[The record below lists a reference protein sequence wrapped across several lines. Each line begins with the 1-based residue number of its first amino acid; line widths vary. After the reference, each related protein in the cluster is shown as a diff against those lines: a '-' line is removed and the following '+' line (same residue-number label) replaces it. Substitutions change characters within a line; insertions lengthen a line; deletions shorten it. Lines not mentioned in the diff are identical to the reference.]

1 MIFRGINKLKKM
13 YKNSISTTASLL
25 IYYYYY
31 KLGRE
36 SYIKIKL
43 NFLTWMYP
51 NLRILEVDYL
61 KLGIGTPSF
70 FLFFVF
76 K

>member
-43 NFLTWMYP
+43 NFLT
-51 NLRILEVDYL
+51 
-61 KLGIGTPSF
+61 
-70 FLFFVF
+70 
-76 K
+76 